1 MKNKFLRKFFIYIY
15 IFFSIFTQP
24 IIAAS
29 IVVDQN
35 KNQQLHLDKT
45 ANGKQMVNINAPNE
59 KGTSHNFFKEYNVGK
74 DGVILNN
81 SNKKFENTQ
90 LGGLIYGNPNLVNK
104 KEADKIL
111 AEVTGTN
118 RSKLEGFT
126 EIAGKQANFI
136 LSNPNGIFVNGAGF
150 INTPQAILT
159 TGKVVLDKFKELKGF
174 DVEDGTI
181 VIGNLGL
188 DTRNIRKVDLISRTA
203 ELEGAIYGGEEVNV
217 ILGRNEYDYTTEKVT
232 AKSDNGEEKPKIAL
246 DGKALGSLYAG
257 RIYIHSSEKGVG
269 VNSEATLLADTGDLT
284 INADGD
290 LVLKDIQAKSN
301 VNIKSDNFTIKEKL
315 LAEKNIILNSKEILN
330 EGNIVS
336 NNNLE
341 ISAKTLNNKKNIVS
355 GKVLINSEKTENE
368 GKIQGNE
375 VLFVKSKNIYN
386 KGNMLGTTTKI
397 ESDESINTG
406 TIYGENTLNITSNL
420 DNSGNIQSKKNIDIA
435 GNIINNNVIASGEK
449 ISLKSEKIENF
460 KILSSTDINLTAETF
475 SNSGEVTGEALN
487 VNSSSGEN
495 SGILYGKNSAVFDIK
510 NEFKNDNLV
519 QSLGDI
525 ALNSDKIT
533 NTGNMFSGNNLTVNS
548 SELLN
553 KGQIVSDNNGKY
565 NIDNI
570 INENLIQGNELE
582 LKNVKNSGNL
592 LSKGNIYA
600 ENLENSKNVSA
611 LKGITLNNVVNTVDG
626 KIVSDKNILIKTSLE
641 NDGILSAKNNIDSEN
656 ISNKGKMLADGN
668 LTLVSLNKNSGVIQ
682 GNNINISNENV
693 FDNNSGEIKIF
704 NDNSALKIK
713 AEEIKNKD
721 GIIGSQGI
729 LDIEVDKDLNL
740 DEGKYIGNKELN
752 IKAVN
757 LVSENNFEN
766 AGNINLALTGDLKN
780 NNKFV
785 TGGNLNI
792 NAQNIETNG
801 SIGSVGITSITL
813 KGFLKNLGEMIFGKG
828 ENSIKAKRIENDGF
842 IISNDNLNININ
854 NLKNSGQIAGAGNL
868 NITAGNNVTNNEN
881 SLIFSG
887 KDMILTAEKNIVN
900 KKAEIY
906 STRNLEI
913 AAKNKIQNTVGSIEA
928 LGDINLE
935 ADIVNNVGEL
945 TGSYTKK
952 IVSGSQSSIDVTK
965 LDLSKVDKDLQ
976 DGLNRASRKSKR
988 WQGEKFLDTAEE
1000 GVSNFVSNTSNIKS
1014 AGNIDIKAKN
1024 ILNKEGNITA
1034 NNNINITA
1042 DTLNNDRD
1050 YREIDVKLNFRR
1062 NYKYKKRTH
1071 KTGHSKIYASTTA
1084 KQRLYGDKTTNIT
1097 AGGNINITAEKL
1109 GNGEY
1114 TTGTS
1119 IITAKEG
1126 ITHGIVFNNQNNIKK
1141 DGTIQVEDFTK
1152 IPEGDKGLFKVN
1164 QDLADIE
1171 AKVEGRKEP
1180 KFSYLV
1186 ETNVKFIDKGYYLG
1200 SEYFF
1205 SRINFNPEK
1214 DIRLLGDS
1222 FYETTIVN
1230 KAIFESTGRR
1240 YLNGA
1245 ATDKEQMQILYDNSV
1260 KAMEDFNLSIGVALT
1275 KDQINNLKNDI
1286 IWYVEEEVN
1295 GIPVLVPKVYLSKET
1310 LASLDDIKGNQ
1321 INAGKELNI
1330 NALAVNNTGSLL
1342 GEKGV
1347 TITTDNLINESMRNG
1362 AYADI
1367 SGENIT
1373 IFAKDDI
1380 INRGGNIGADKNLI
1394 LNSENGSILNETK
1407 VVINRNTHR
1416 DIITDLAGIGNM
1428 SGDNVKISVGNS
1440 FTNAGGQ
1447 VQGNKDVNIS
1457 AGKDINLTSVET
1469 VTRKE
1474 IGSSRNYTVNEKVQ
1488 NIESTIS
1495 GENINLLAGKNLNA
1509 IGSDVIAGNNLD
1521 IKAGENVNIA
1531 ASVDSETYE
1540 KHKSSSGFFSSKES
1554 IDVKYNETIKGSNF
1568 ISGNNMNI
1576 SAGNNVNVAGSNVVS
1591 ENNLNLE
1598 AGNNVVISSALEG
1611 SSQYHESVKTG
1622 FLGLSGRQQ
1631 KDKEIDYTNIKS
1643 YVGAGENINIKAD
1656 KNVTVLASDV
1666 EAGNDVNINAGKDVD
1681 IIAGDDIRIK
1691 ESEKHKHKTSL
1702 FGGVKDLNFEIGM
1715 KTEISKNKNSTLD
1728 TKVTG
1733 SNISSGGDVN
1743 ISSGKDIKIEASN
1756 IEGKNTNLKA
1766 ENELNVTGRDEL
1778 HVSKIKNEKGEIKI
1792 TAGVNLGGIKDTV
1805 DSVVN
1810 MVESAKD
1817 IPKAGGVIKDLVSGK
1832 DLNESLE
1839 GKEDSINAL
1848 NTWLNGPADGGVSAG
1863 IYAGAEAVKDK
1874 SEVKVKD
1881 TIGSTIISEND
1892 VNLKTDK
1899 GDMNFTGTDI
1909 YAGNDI
1915 NINSGK
1921 DINIS
1926 SGKEKSENKTSSQS
1940 VNGQINIVTGQISG
1954 GISVS
1959 EGESKSE
1966 INKNSNFYA
1975 ENNIDIS
1982 GKDMTVKGGNIE
1994 GEHIKIDVDNLH
2006 VESLQDKSSSS
2017 DKSVNVH
2024 GSSDNKNNTSTG
2036 AGMTSGKYDKEWVEN
2051 QTSIIGR
2058 ENSHI
2063 TVEGNTHLEG
2073 GLLGGKDTTLNTG
2086 SLSFN
2091 DIKDHEKGTNIGL
2104 SENISK
2110 GQKDENSNDYTSQL
2124 DYSATDREQIT
2135 HATVGAGTITVGRK
2149 EENPEGLNR
2158 DENKAQEITKDVTV
2172 DNINMKYDSERRDWT
2187 LKELDSIMS
2196 NDIKTVIVDPLEKL
2210 NEAFNF
2216 VTLKELTPYKVTI
2229 EKDENGKIVEKVER
2243 IDKSFED
2250 NSIVHVNGMQ
2260 TDLNEAIEEIK
2271 KQHIQKNL
2279 EDSDLT
2285 NLRNGEKQEFILMH
2299 NDTNGFL
2306 ADLYE
2311 SAIDRYGTK
2320 GPNKVYSDAAKK
2332 LGDILWE
2339 NKDKVNEVT
2348 AFSQGT
2354 LLYAAAMKYI
2364 EDTHGEGSVAQI
2376 KTNTIILVG
2385 SAQPVE
2391 DFKEYMADRG
2401 NNAEINSKV
2410 DGKDLVGSL
2419 VGLNPGNVE
2428 TDEVIKAKEDKTFLD
2443 YHSGYTEGQKIAK
2456 EEKTSFQKGREI
2468 LDKGLQIFNYKNYF
2482 RKDKEKN
2489 ENKK

>member
-1 MKNKFLRKFFIYIY
+1 M
-15 IFFSIFTQP
+15 
-24 IIAAS
+24 
-29 IVVDQN
+29 
-35 KNQQLHLDKT
+35 
-45 ANGKQMVNINAPNE
+45 
-59 KGTSHNFFKEYNVGK
+59 
-74 DGVILNN
+74 
-81 SNKKFENTQ
+81 
-90 LGGLIYGNPNLVNK
+90 
-104 KEADKIL
+104 
-111 AEVTGTN
+111 
-118 RSKLEGFT
+118 
-126 EIAGKQANFI
+126 
-136 LSNPNGIFVNGAGF
+136 
-150 INTPQAILT
+150 
-159 TGKVVLDKFKELKGF
+159 
-174 DVEDGTI
+174 
-181 VIGNLGL
+181 
-188 DTRNIRKVDLISRTA
+188 
-203 ELEGAIYGGEEVNV
+203 
-217 ILGRNEYDYTTEKVT
+217 
-232 AKSDNGEEKPKIAL
+232 
-246 DGKALGSLYAG
+246 
-257 RIYIHSSEKGVG
+257 
-269 VNSEATLLADTGDLT
+269 
-284 INADGD
+284 
-290 LVLKDIQAKSN
+290 
-301 VNIKSDNFTIKEKL
+301 
-315 LAEKNIILNSKEILN
+315 
-330 EGNIVS
+330 
-336 NNNLE
+336 
-341 ISAKTLNNKKNIVS
+341 
-355 GKVLINSEKTENE
+355 
-368 GKIQGNE
+368 
-375 VLFVKSKNIYN
+375 
-386 KGNMLGTTTKI
+386 
-397 ESDESINTG
+397 
-406 TIYGENTLNITSNL
+406 
-420 DNSGNIQSKKNIDIA
+420 
-435 GNIINNNVIASGEK
+435 
-449 ISLKSEKIENF
+449 
-460 KILSSTDINLTAETF
+460 
-475 SNSGEVTGEALN
+475 
-487 VNSSSGEN
+487 
-495 SGILYGKNSAVFDIK
+495 
-510 NEFKNDNLV
+510 
-519 QSLGDI
+519 
-525 ALNSDKIT
+525 
-533 NTGNMFSGNNLTVNS
+533 
-548 SELLN
+548 
-553 KGQIVSDNNGKY
+553 
-565 NIDNI
+565 
-570 INENLIQGNELE
+570 
-582 LKNVKNSGNL
+582 
-592 LSKGNIYA
+592 
-600 ENLENSKNVSA
+600 
-611 LKGITLNNVVNTVDG
+611 
-626 KIVSDKNILIKTSLE
+626 
-641 NDGILSAKNNIDSEN
+641 
-656 ISNKGKMLADGN
+656 
-668 LTLVSLNKNSGVIQ
+668 
-682 GNNINISNENV
+682 
-693 FDNNSGEIKIF
+693 
-704 NDNSALKIK
+704 
-713 AEEIKNKD
+713 
-721 GIIGSQGI
+721 
-729 LDIEVDKDLNL
+729 
-740 DEGKYIGNKELN
+740 N

-757 LVSENNFEN
+757 IVSENNFEN
-766 AGNINLALTGDLKN
+766 AGNIN
-780 NNKFV
+780 
-785 TGGNLNI
+785 
-792 NAQNIETNG
+792 
-801 SIGSVGITSITL
+801 
-813 KGFLKNLGEMIFGKG
+813 
-828 ENSIKAKRIENDGF
+828 
-842 IISNDNLNININ
+842 
-854 NLKNSGQIAGAGNL
+854 
-868 NITAGNNVTNNEN
+868 
-881 SLIFSG
+881 
-887 KDMILTAEKNIVN
+887 
-900 KKAEIY
+900 
-906 STRNLEI
+906 
-913 AAKNKIQNTVGSIEA
+913 
-928 LGDINLE
+928 
-935 ADIVNNVGEL
+935 
-945 TGSYTKK
+945 
-952 IVSGSQSSIDVTK
+952 
-965 LDLSKVDKDLQ
+965 
-976 DGLNRASRKSKR
+976 
-988 WQGEKFLDTAEE
+988 
-1000 GVSNFVSNTSNIKS
+1000 
-1014 AGNIDIKAKN
+1014 
-1024 ILNKEGNITA
+1024 
-1034 NNNINITA
+1034 
-1042 DTLNNDRD
+1042 
-1050 YREIDVKLNFRR
+1050 
-1062 NYKYKKRTH
+1062 
-1071 KTGHSKIYASTTA
+1071 
-1084 KQRLYGDKTTNIT
+1084 
-1097 AGGNINITAEKL
+1097 ITAEKL
-1109 GNGEY
+1109 GNGGY

-1119 IITAKEG
+1119 VITTKEG

-1367 SGENIT
+1367 SGESIT
-1373 IFAKDDI
+1373 IFAKNDI

-1394 LNSENGSILNETK
+1394 LNSENGNILNETK
-1407 VVINRNTHR
+1407 VVINKNTHR
-1416 DIITDLAGIGNM
+1416 DIITDIAGIGNM

-1495 GENINLLAGKNLNA
+1495 GENINLQTGKNLNA
-1509 IGSDVIAGNNLD
+1509 IGSDV
-1521 IKAGENVNIA
+1521 
-1531 ASVDSETYE
+1531 T
-1540 KHKSSSGFFSSKES
+1540 
-1554 IDVKYNETIKGSNF
+1554 
-1568 ISGNNMNI
+1568 
-1576 SAGNNVNVAGSNVVS
+1576 AGNNVNVAGSNVVS

-1611 SSQYHESVKTG
+1611 SSQHHESVKTG

-1631 KDKEIDYTNIKS
+1631 KDKEIDYTNVKS
-1643 YVGAGENINIKAD
+1643 YVGAGENIDIKAD

-1666 EAGNDVNINAGKDVD
+1666 EAGNDVNINATKDVN

-1743 ISSGKDIKIEASN
+1743 IFSGKDIKIEASN

-1805 DSVVN
+1805 DSVIN

-1817 IPKAGGVIKDLVSGK
+1817 IPKAGGVIKDLASGK

-1848 NTWLNGPADGGVSAG
+1848 NTWLNGPADGGVNAG

-1881 TIGSTIISEND
+1881 TIESTIISEND

-1966 INKNSNFYA
+1966 INKNPNFYA

-2017 DKSVNVH
+2017 DKSINVH

-2036 AGMTSGKYDKEWVEN
+2036 AGMTSGKYNKEWVEN

-2135 HATVGAGTITVGRK
+2135 HATVGAGTITVGGK
-2149 EENPEGLNR
+2149 EENPEELNR
-2158 DENKAQEITKDVTV
+2158 DESKAQEITKDITV
-2172 DNINMKYDSERRDWT
+2172 NEITIKHQTETRDWNEVKDIMTQHGAEFDNTFKEIYKALGKEYKYDISKDFEEVWSELELIVGKDLKQDLIGLLPTERGEGGLFGQPISEADAKLITQNIKVLEEKEDGTWIIEAVDGEGNAKHGIFGNGMLNFGDT
-2187 LKELDSIMS
+2187 FQISATNQEVPPELKEVLSRGETVTITTYYDPSHGVIADTAEAMVDIIGYYTGGKIMS
-2196 NDIKTVIVDPLEKL
+2196 
-2210 NEAFNF
+2210 
-2216 VTLKELTPYKVTI
+2216 
-2229 EKDENGKIVEKVER
+2229 
-2243 IDKSFED
+2243 
-2250 NSIVHVNGMQ
+2250 
-2260 TDLNEAIEEIK
+2260 
-2271 KQHIQKNL
+2271 
-2279 EDSDLT
+2279 
-2285 NLRNGEKQEFILMH
+2285 
-2299 NDTNGFL
+2299 
-2306 ADLYE
+2306 
-2311 SAIDRYGTK
+2311 
-2320 GPNKVYSDAAKK
+2320 PNAKK
-2332 LGDILWE
+2332 LANEIRKNPDLISHYVAHSKGSTLIANAILDIINSGEAEILKGKAIRVNGSPINTE
-2339 NKDKVNEVT
+2339 KMKELGEKYDFKFITATNEFDFTNIISGNEVNT
-2348 AFSQGT
+2348 NSYWHTSTSNDPNKGYNSNQIQNDVT
-2354 LLYAAAMKYI
+2354 
-2364 EDTHGEGSVAQI
+2364 GEFVVEENDNFH
-2376 KTNTIILVG
+2376 KTNE
-2385 SAQPVE
+2385 VE
-2391 DFKEYMADRG
+2391 K
-2401 NNAEINSKV
+2401 INGKNTTSKI
-2410 DGKDLVGSL
+2410 S
-2419 VGLNPGNVE
+2419 
-2428 TDEVIKAKEDKTFLD
+2428 
-2443 YHSGYTEGQKIAK
+2443 QKIK
-2456 EEKTSFQKGREI
+2456 EFFKKSKKEGEK
-2468 LDKGLQIFNYKNYF
+2468 
-2482 RKDKEKN
+2482 
-2489 ENKK
+2489 

>member
-1 MKNKFLRKFFIYIY
+1 M
-15 IFFSIFTQP
+15 
-24 IIAAS
+24 
-29 IVVDQN
+29 
-35 KNQQLHLDKT
+35 
-45 ANGKQMVNINAPNE
+45 
-59 KGTSHNFFKEYNVGK
+59 
-74 DGVILNN
+74 
-81 SNKKFENTQ
+81 
-90 LGGLIYGNPNLVNK
+90 
-104 KEADKIL
+104 
-111 AEVTGTN
+111 
-118 RSKLEGFT
+118 
-126 EIAGKQANFI
+126 
-136 LSNPNGIFVNGAGF
+136 
-150 INTPQAILT
+150 
-159 TGKVVLDKFKELKGF
+159 
-174 DVEDGTI
+174 
-181 VIGNLGL
+181 
-188 DTRNIRKVDLISRTA
+188 
-203 ELEGAIYGGEEVNV
+203 
-217 ILGRNEYDYTTEKVT
+217 
-232 AKSDNGEEKPKIAL
+232 
-246 DGKALGSLYAG
+246 
-257 RIYIHSSEKGVG
+257 
-269 VNSEATLLADTGDLT
+269 
-284 INADGD
+284 
-290 LVLKDIQAKSN
+290 
-301 VNIKSDNFTIKEKL
+301 
-315 LAEKNIILNSKEILN
+315 
-330 EGNIVS
+330 
-336 NNNLE
+336 
-341 ISAKTLNNKKNIVS
+341 
-355 GKVLINSEKTENE
+355 
-368 GKIQGNE
+368 
-375 VLFVKSKNIYN
+375 
-386 KGNMLGTTTKI
+386 
-397 ESDESINTG
+397 
-406 TIYGENTLNITSNL
+406 
-420 DNSGNIQSKKNIDIA
+420 
-435 GNIINNNVIASGEK
+435 
-449 ISLKSEKIENF
+449 
-460 KILSSTDINLTAETF
+460 
-475 SNSGEVTGEALN
+475 
-487 VNSSSGEN
+487 
-495 SGILYGKNSAVFDIK
+495 
-510 NEFKNDNLV
+510 
-519 QSLGDI
+519 
-525 ALNSDKIT
+525 
-533 NTGNMFSGNNLTVNS
+533 
-548 SELLN
+548 
-553 KGQIVSDNNGKY
+553 
-565 NIDNI
+565 
-570 INENLIQGNELE
+570 
-582 LKNVKNSGNL
+582 
-592 LSKGNIYA
+592 
-600 ENLENSKNVSA
+600 
-611 LKGITLNNVVNTVDG
+611 
-626 KIVSDKNILIKTSLE
+626 
-641 NDGILSAKNNIDSEN
+641 
-656 ISNKGKMLADGN
+656 
-668 LTLVSLNKNSGVIQ
+668 
-682 GNNINISNENV
+682 
-693 FDNNSGEIKIF
+693 
-704 NDNSALKIK
+704 
-713 AEEIKNKD
+713 
-721 GIIGSQGI
+721 
-729 LDIEVDKDLNL
+729 
-740 DEGKYIGNKELN
+740 
-752 IKAVN
+752 
-757 LVSENNFEN
+757 
-766 AGNINLALTGDLKN
+766 
-780 NNKFV
+780 
-785 TGGNLNI
+785 
-792 NAQNIETNG
+792 
-801 SIGSVGITSITL
+801 
-813 KGFLKNLGEMIFGKG
+813 
-828 ENSIKAKRIENDGF
+828 
-842 IISNDNLNININ
+842 
-854 NLKNSGQIAGAGNL
+854 
-868 NITAGNNVTNNEN
+868 
-881 SLIFSG
+881 
-887 KDMILTAEKNIVN
+887 
-900 KKAEIY
+900 
-906 STRNLEI
+906 
-913 AAKNKIQNTVGSIEA
+913 
-928 LGDINLE
+928 
-935 ADIVNNVGEL
+935 
-945 TGSYTKK
+945 
-952 IVSGSQSSIDVTK
+952 
-965 LDLSKVDKDLQ
+965 
-976 DGLNRASRKSKR
+976 
-988 WQGEKFLDTAEE
+988 
-1000 GVSNFVSNTSNIKS
+1000 
-1014 AGNIDIKAKN
+1014 
-1024 ILNKEGNITA
+1024 
-1034 NNNINITA
+1034 
-1042 DTLNNDRD
+1042 
-1050 YREIDVKLNFRR
+1050 
-1062 NYKYKKRTH
+1062 
-1071 KTGHSKIYASTTA
+1071 
-1084 KQRLYGDKTTNIT
+1084 
-1097 AGGNINITAEKL
+1097 
-1109 GNGEY
+1109 
-1114 TTGTS
+1114 
-1119 IITAKEG
+1119 
-1126 ITHGIVFNNQNNIKK
+1126 
-1141 DGTIQVEDFTK
+1141 EDFTK

-1416 DIITDLAGIGNM
+1416 DIITDIAGIGNM

-1495 GENINLLAGKNLNA
+1495 GENINLQAGKNLNA

-1568 ISGNNMNI
+1568 ISGNDMNI
-1576 SAGNNVNVAGSNVVS
+1576 SAGNNVNVAGS
-1591 ENNLNLE
+1591 
-1598 AGNNVVISSALEG
+1598 NVVISSALEG

-1631 KDKEIDYTNIKS
+1631 KDKEIDYTNVKS

-1666 EAGNDVNINAGKDVD
+1666 EAGNDVNINATKDVN
-1681 IIAGDDIRIK
+1681 IIAGDNIRIK

-1715 KTEISKNKNSTLD
+1715 KTEVSKNKNSTLD

-1817 IPKAGGVIKDLVSGK
+1817 IPKAGGVIKDLASGK

-1892 VNLKTDK
+1892 VNLKTNK

-1954 GISVS
+1954 EISVS

-2058 ENSHI
+2058 EDSHI
-2063 TVEGNTHLEG
+2063 TVGGNTHLEG

-2091 DIKDHEKGTNIGL
+2091 DIKDYEKGTNIGL

-2135 HATVGAGTITVGRK
+2135 HATVGAGTITVGGK

-2158 DENKAQEITKDVTV
+2158 DESKAQEITKDITV
-2172 DNINMKYDSERRDWT
+2172 DEITINHQTETRDWNEVKDIMT
-2187 LKELDSIMS
+2187 EHGKNLGKDLDRLTGNKYNLEKELGNSFGEVYGEIEKIIDKDLKNEILGIIPTEATNGGIYGEPKALIRGQEKIYVTTYKTVLDHNGKEVYDKNGKIRLEAEVKEITPEEYTKLKAENPDIKTSLNGILNTLEGATEGTFNGTLSPEDLEALKTGTVQKITVHNPSNGIVADLIESAVGKVGIMMNSNIGAKDLTEIVKSDPSILNGMIAHSQGTIKFTQVLKEL
-2196 NDIKTVIVDPLEKL
+2196 NKTEEGRKLIKDNAKL
-2210 NEAFNF
+2210 IA
-2216 VTLKELTPYKVTI
+2216 V
-2229 EKDENGKIVEKVER
+2229 
-2243 IDKSFED
+2243 
-2250 NSIVHVNGMQ
+2250 
-2260 TDLNEAIEEIK
+2260 A
-2271 KQHIQKNL
+2271 
-2279 EDSDLT
+2279 
-2285 NLRNGEKQEFILMH
+2285 
-2299 NDTNGFL
+2299 
-2306 ADLYE
+2306 
-2311 SAIDRYGTK
+2311 
-2320 GPNKVYSDAAKK
+2320 GPA
-2332 LGDILWE
+2332 
-2339 NKDKVNEVT
+2339 
-2348 AFSQGT
+2348 
-2354 LLYAAAMKYI
+2354 
-2364 EDTHGEGSVAQI
+2364 
-2376 KTNTIILVG
+2376 VG
-2385 SAQPVE
+2385 A
-2391 DFKEYMADRG
+2391 
-2401 NNAEINSKV
+2401 
-2410 DGKDLVGSL
+2410 
-2419 VGLNPGNVE
+2419 
-2428 TDEVIKAKEDKTFLD
+2428 
-2443 YHSGYTEGQKIAK
+2443 
-2456 EEKTSFQKGREI
+2456 
-2468 LDKGLQIFNYKNYF
+2468 KGLQEIQDIVGKN
-2482 RKDKEKN
+2482 KVKILN
-2489 ENKK
+2489 NKKDILNYMTGNEITTAGEKDHPIVNYNINFKLNDKGKYERPEELKYNKKS